1 MYNHQLD
8 TFIVVADVGSFNKAA
23 EKLYISANAVMK
35 QINLLERN
43 IGFPLFERTHTGLKL
58 TASGKS
64 FYKDAKYIIQY
75 SKEAILR
82 ASQIKDEHI
91 IRLGVSFTTP
101 VDYIM
106 DLWNQMNDQSL
117 KLELVSFEN
126 TPENA
131 KEIMKNFGQKMD
143 IVAGIYSQNLL
154 KERNCLALKLYESS
168 LALAIPRTHPLA
180 SKEIINIEDLTN
192 EKILILKKG
201 YLKDIDRLRID
212 LLSKNPSIILEE
224 ISFFN
229 VKAFNQCVNENK
241 LMIVIPEWKNIHPIL
256 KIIPVFIGNF
266 YLVLF
271 SRAALGF
278 GIGLFNSLLIG
289 LISYFFDGNERT
301 TLIGYHEALGGLGG
315 MLITYIAGQ
324 LMHVNWQAPFISYA
338 IAIPVFFIFWKVIPK
353 VKTEDILHKNT
364 KQVVVNDGKEGNFS
378 IVFVFMILIVIGATL
393 NMTMG
398 IKVSSLIVEQ
408 GYGSAV
414 MQVTVIMLLS
424 LGAMISGFLFGK
436 MYKLFK
442 NYIMSVGFTITA
454 LAMFII
460 GISNTSWMT
469 VLGGFLVGF
478 GFRVMMPCLTNIVNS
493 SHLKNP
499 TLATSLLLVAY
510 NLGSAFAPYGSM
522 IILKFSW
529 TSDLRGIFY
538 VDGIGFICL
547 AVIVLL

>member
-1 MYNHQLD
+1 MYLRGESMYNHQLD
-8 TFIVVADVGSFNKAA
+8 TFIVVAGVGSFNKAA

-224 ISFFN
+224 IPFFN

-241 LMIVIPEWKNIHPIL
+241 LMIVIPEWKNIHPML
-256 KIIPVFIGNF
+256 KIIPVQWHYTIP
-266 YLVLF
+266 
-271 SRAALGF
+271 F
-278 GIGLFNSLLIG
+278 GIMYSKQPSNDVQ
-289 LISYFFDGNERT
+289 YFLNKIEK
-301 TLIGYHEALGGLGG
+301 L
-315 MLITYIAGQ
+315 Q
-324 LMHVNWQAPFISYA
+324 
-338 IAIPVFFIFWKVIPK
+338 PK
-353 VKTEDILHKNT
+353 
-364 KQVVVNDGKEGNFS
+364 G
-378 IVFVFMILIVIGATL
+378 
-393 NMTMG
+393 
-398 IKVSSLIVEQ
+398 
-408 GYGSAV
+408 
-414 MQVTVIMLLS
+414 
-424 LGAMISGFLFGK
+424 
-436 MYKLFK
+436 
-442 NYIMSVGFTITA
+442 
-454 LAMFII
+454 
-460 GISNTSWMT
+460 
-469 VLGGFLVGF
+469 
-478 GFRVMMPCLTNIVNS
+478 
-493 SHLKNP
+493 
-499 TLATSLLLVAY
+499 
-510 NLGSAFAPYGSM
+510 
-522 IILKFSW
+522 
-529 TSDLRGIFY
+529 
-538 VDGIGFICL
+538 
-547 AVIVLL
+547 